1 MTTKMQNV
9 IDILNGLRVNGRLHR
24 QFISRDLEGLLK
36 RIFRSVNVFLSFK
49 ILIKNFGKFLFKAIK
64 TAPKVAVQHP
74 QLTCRDLKKF
84 EIQ

>member
-49 ILIKNFGKFLFKAIK
+49 ILIKK
-64 TAPKVAVQHP
+64 
-74 QLTCRDLKKF
+74 CLKIF
-84 EIQ
+84 V